1 MARAMNLTGSLALAR
16 NWRFGRRL
24 SILASRGLDFPSAL
38 CEARAARYNASM
50 NAADALTQDQTLQEF
65 RDAGALL
72 EGHFILSSGLRSPI
86 FLQKMFVF
94 QDPKRTER
102 LCRALAFKAQEAFG
116 RIDIV
121 VSPALGGI
129 VPGYETARWLGA
141 KAIFVEREGTAFH
154 LRRGFSIA
162 PGARVLMVEDIITT
176 GLSSRECL
184 ACIGEHPGKIIG
196 AACLVDRSGGK
207 AEIGVP
213 RVALATLDIPAYP
226 LDALPPELAAIPAVK
241 PGSRISLGAA

>member
-1 MARAMNLTGSLALAR
+1 MAESDILTEAQV
-16 NWRFGRRL
+16 
-24 SILASRGLDFPSAL
+24 LD
-38 CEARAARYNASM
+38 
-50 NAADALTQDQTLQEF
+50 EF
-65 RDAGALL
+65 RQAGALL

-94 QDPKRTER
+94 QDPARTER
-102 LCRALAFKAQEAFG
+102 LCRALARKAEAAFG
-116 RIDIV
+116 RIDVV

-141 KAIFVEREGTAFH
+141 KAIFVERVDGVFQ
-154 LRRGFSIA
+154 LRRGFAIE

-184 ACIGEHPGKIIG
+184 EAIKAHPGEIVG
-196 AACLVDRSGGK
+196 AACLIDRSGGK

-213 RVALATLDIPAYP
+213 RVALATLDIPNYSP
-226 LDALPPELAAIPAVK
+226 DALPPELEKLPPIK
-241 PGSRISLGAA
+241 PGSRQSVGAT